1 MEREREK
8 EAPRANWKKIWFPI
22 ANQKVLQILLQKITC
37 IPAENTSVVITRE
50 KGLTLYCGAIDDV
63 LLCQLLQQQVKF

>member
-1 MEREREK
+1 MERAREK

-50 KGLTLYCGAIDDV
+50 KGLTLYCAV